1 AIREL
6 MMKELTRAGI
16 ARIELERAAN
26 KVDVTLFTAKPGIV
40 IGKQGANV
48 ERLRKL
54 IEKEVGKKVNLKIE
68 EIKVPETNARLIAES
83 IAEQIT
89 RRVAYRRAMK
99 HAIQQAMR
107 RGAKGVK
114 VRMSGRLGG
123 AEMSRTVT
131 EMEGRVPLHTIRA
144 DIEFATVHAH
154 STYGRIGAKMRTYKG
169 AVKGVKVRMSGR
181 LGGAEMSRSV
191 TEMEGRVP
199 LHTIRADIEF
209 ATVHAHTTYGRIGV
223 KVWVYKGDVMPQR
236 NDVTAASLSADL
248 ANAGD

>member
-1 AIREL
+1 MGRKVHPVGFRLGISSEWESKWFAEKQYTELLHEDRAIRDL
-6 MMKELTRAGI
+6 IMKELTRAGI

-26 KVDVTLFTAKPGIV
+26 KVDVTLHTAKPGIV

-54 IEKEVGKKVNLKIE
+54 IEKEVGKKVNLRIE

-131 EMEGRVPLHTIRA
+131 EMEGRVPLHT
-144 DIEFATVHAH
+144 
-154 STYGRIGAKMRTYKG
+154 
-169 AVKGVKVRMSGR
+169 
-181 LGGAEMSRSV
+181 L
-191 TEMEGRVP
+191 
-199 LHTIRADIEF
+199 RADIEF

-236 NDVTAASLSADL
+236 NEITEATLTADL

>member
-1 AIREL
+1 MGRKVHPVGFRLGVASDWESKWFAEKQYTELLHEDRAIREL
-6 MMKELTRAGI
+6 IMKELTRAGI

-154 STYGRIGAKMRTYKG
+154 
-169 AVKGVKVRMSGR
+169 
-181 LGGAEMSRSV
+181 
-191 TEMEGRVP
+191 
-199 LHTIRADIEF
+199 
-209 ATVHAHTTYGRIGV
+209 TTYGRIGV

-236 NDVTAASLSADL
+236 NYVTAASLSADL

>member
-1 AIREL
+1 MGRKVHPVGFRLGISSEWESKWFAEKQYTELLHEDLAIRKL
-6 MMKELTRAGI
+6 VMRELTRAGI

-26 KVDVTLFTAKPGIV
+26 KVDVTLHTAKPGIV

-54 IEKEVGKKVNLKIE
+54 IETEVGKKVNLRIE

-83 IAEQIT
+83 ISEQIT

-131 EMEGRVPLHTIRA
+131 EMEGRVPLHT
-144 DIEFATVHAH
+144 
-154 STYGRIGAKMRTYKG
+154 
-169 AVKGVKVRMSGR
+169 
-181 LGGAEMSRSV
+181 L
-191 TEMEGRVP
+191 
-199 LHTIRADIEF
+199 RADIEF

-223 KVWVYKGDVMPQR
+223 KVWVYKGDIIPQR
-236 NDVTAASLSADL
+236 DEITAATLTADL

>member
-1 AIREL
+1 MGRKVHPVGFRLGITSEWESKWFAEKQYTELLHEDLAIRKL
-6 MMKELTRAGI
+6 IMKELTRASI
-16 ARIELERAAN
+16 ARIDLERSAN
-26 KVDVTLFTAKPGIV
+26 NVEVTLHTAKPGIV

-123 AEMSRTVT
+123 AEMSRTVS
-131 EMEGRVPLHTIRA
+131 EMEGRVPLHT
-144 DIEFATVHAH
+144 
-154 STYGRIGAKMRTYKG
+154 
-169 AVKGVKVRMSGR
+169 
-181 LGGAEMSRSV
+181 L
-191 TEMEGRVP
+191 
-199 LHTIRADIEF
+199 RADIEF

-223 KVWVYKGDVMPQR
+223 KVWVYKGDVIPQR
-236 NDVTAASLSADL
+236 DEVTAASLTADL

>member
-1 AIREL
+1 MGRKVHPVGFRLGISSDWESKWFAEKQYTELLHEDRAIRDL
-6 MMKELTRAGI
+6 IMKELTRAGI

-26 KVDVTLFTAKPGIV
+26 KVDVTLHTAKPGIV

-48 ERLRKL
+48 ERIRKL
-54 IEKEVGKKVNLKIE
+54 IEKEVGKKVNLRIE

-131 EMEGRVPLHTIRA
+131 EMEGRVPLHT
-144 DIEFATVHAH
+144 
-154 STYGRIGAKMRTYKG
+154 
-169 AVKGVKVRMSGR
+169 
-181 LGGAEMSRSV
+181 L
-191 TEMEGRVP
+191 
-199 LHTIRADIEF
+199 RADIEF

-236 NDVTAASLSADL
+236 DEITEATLTADL

>member
-1 AIREL
+1 MGRKVNPVGFRLGVASDWESKWFAERTYTELLHEDLAIRKL
-6 MMKELTRAGI
+6 IMDELTRAGI

-26 KVDVTLFTAKPGIV
+26 KVDVTLHTSKPGIV

-48 ERLRKL
+48 ERLRQL
-54 IEKEVGKKVNLKIE
+54 VEKKVGKKVNIRIE

-83 IAEQIT
+83 IAEQIQ

-123 AEMSRTVT
+123 AEMSR
-131 EMEGRVPLHTIRA
+131 M
-144 DIEFATVHAH
+144 
-154 STYGRIGAKMRTYKG
+154 
-169 AVKGVKVRMSGR
+169 
-181 LGGAEMSRSV
+181 V

-223 KVWVYKGDVMPQR
+223 KVWVYKGDVMPQKGEI
-236 NDVTAASLSADL
+236 TEATLTADL
-248 ANAGD
+248 ANVGD

>member
-1 AIREL
+1 MGRKVNPVGFRLGVASEWESKWFAERTYTELLHEDLTIRKL
-6 MMKELTRAGI
+6 ILDELTRAGI

-26 KVDVTLFTAKPGIV
+26 KVDVTLHTSKPGIV

-48 ERLRKL
+48 ERLRQL
-54 IEKEVGKKVNLKIE
+54 VEKKVGKKVNIRIE

-83 IAEQIT
+83 IAEQIQ

-123 AEMSRTVT
+123 AEMSRMVT

-144 DIEFATVHAH
+144 N
-154 STYGRIGAKMRTYKG
+154 
-169 AVKGVKVRMSGR
+169 
-181 LGGAEMSRSV
+181 
-191 TEMEGRVP
+191 
-199 LHTIRADIEF
+199 IEF

-223 KVWVYKGDVMPQR
+223 KVWVYKGDVMPQKGEI
-236 NDVTAASLSADL
+236 TEATLTADL

>member
-1 AIREL
+1 MGRKVHPVGFRLGVASDWESKWFAEKQYTELLHEDRAIREL
-6 MMKELTRAGI
+6 IMKELTRAGI

-154 STYGRIGAKMRTYKG
+154 
-169 AVKGVKVRMSGR
+169 
-181 LGGAEMSRSV
+181 
-191 TEMEGRVP
+191 
-199 LHTIRADIEF
+199 
-209 ATVHAHTTYGRIGV
+209 TTYGRIGV

>member
-1 AIREL
+1 MGRKVNPIGFRLGISSDWESKWFAEKSYTELLHEDLAIRKL
-6 MMKELTRAGI
+6 IMDELTRAGI
-16 ARIELERAAN
+16 ARVEIERAVN

-40 IGKQGANV
+40 IGKQGSNV
-48 ERLRKL
+48 DRLRGL
-54 IEKEVGKKVNLKIE
+54 LEKAVGKKVNVRIE

-83 IAEQIT
+83 IAEQIQ

-154 STYGRIGAKMRTYKG
+154 
-169 AVKGVKVRMSGR
+169 
-181 LGGAEMSRSV
+181 
-191 TEMEGRVP
+191 
-199 LHTIRADIEF
+199 
-209 ATVHAHTTYGRIGV
+209 TTYGRIGV
-223 KVWVYKGDVMPQR
+223 KVWVYKGDVMPQKGE
-236 NDVTAASLSADL
+236 VTEASLSADL
-248 ANAGD
+248 ASSGD

>member
-1 AIREL
+1 MGRKVHPVGFRLGISSEWESKWFAEKQYTELLHEDLAIRKL
-6 MMKELTRAGI
+6 IMKELTRAGI

-26 KVDVTLFTAKPGIV
+26 KVDVTLHTAKPGIV

-54 IEKEVGKKVNLKIE
+54 IEKEVGKKVNLRIE

-99 HAIQQAMR
+99 HAIQQATR
-107 RGAKGVK
+107 RGAKGIK

-131 EMEGRVPLHTIRA
+131 EMEGRVPLHTLRA
-144 DIEFATVHAH
+144 DIEFAV
-154 STYGRIGAKMRTYKG
+154 
-169 AVKGVKVRMSGR
+169 
-181 LGGAEMSRSV
+181 
-191 TEMEGRVP
+191 
-199 LHTIRADIEF
+199 
-209 ATVHAHTTYGRIGV
+209 VHAHTTYGRIGV
-223 KVWVYKGDVMPQR
+223 KVWVYKGDIIPQR
-236 NDVTAASLSADL
+236 DEITAATLTADL

>member
-1 AIREL
+1 MGRKVNPVGFRLGVSSEWESKWFAERTYTELLHEDLAIRKL
-6 MMKELTRAGI
+6 IMNELTRAGI

-26 KVDVTLFTAKPGIV
+26 KVDVTLHTSKPGIV

-48 ERLRKL
+48 ERLRQL
-54 IEKEVGKKVNLKIE
+54 VEKEVGKKVNIRIE

-83 IAEQIT
+83 IAEQIQ

-123 AEMSRTVT
+123 AEMSRMVS

-144 DIEFATVHAH
+144 N
-154 STYGRIGAKMRTYKG
+154 
-169 AVKGVKVRMSGR
+169 
-181 LGGAEMSRSV
+181 
-191 TEMEGRVP
+191 
-199 LHTIRADIEF
+199 IEF

-223 KVWVYKGDVMPQR
+223 KVWVYKGDVLPQKGEI
-236 NDVTAASLSADL
+236 TEATLTADL